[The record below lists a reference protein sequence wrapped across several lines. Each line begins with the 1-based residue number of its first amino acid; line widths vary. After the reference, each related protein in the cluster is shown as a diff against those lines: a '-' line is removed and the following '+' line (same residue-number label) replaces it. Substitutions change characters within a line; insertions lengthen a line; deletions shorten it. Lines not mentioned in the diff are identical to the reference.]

1 MKVRSAIL
9 GAGAI
14 FTLVSPHTVLAQTA
28 DEAAASVEE
37 IIVTARRREEALQDV
52 PISVSA
58 LSGDQLERAGVTDV
72 QGLQYQTPSL
82 AITSTFSQRNVVAF
96 AMRGQRTQETQL
108 FTDPPVGTYF
118 AEVVQ
123 PRPYGFGN
131 ALYDLESVQVLK
143 GVQGTLFGRNMTGGA
158 VLVEPHHPELG
169 EASGEMR
176 VGYGSEE
183 MKELYGMVNLPVGEQ
198 FAIRFAGKSRERDGW
213 AREVSTGRDYDNQNF
228 DSARL
233 SALFESGNFETLTIG
248 DWYRSKEHGTA
259 AFMTSLVL
267 PSVISNYEGL
277 RQAGVITTN
286 VPAEFAAAQQQFASS
301 EYTLNMG
308 AGEGGN
314 LDAFGKPYEDVE
326 NYGITNKTTWKLSDA
341 LTIKNVAGYRKNTR
355 DVVQDFDGIP
365 AFLITP
371 NQFADV
377 ESYSE
382 ELQFQGNALDAAVGL
397 HRRRLL
403 LPRGRHRWFASEYAA
418 AAHLRRCARATN
430 NARAAVLYHQSRRGQ
445 FHHLRRLRGRHL

>member
-1 MKVRSAIL
+1 MKLEGEHHESSIGDSRCGRALHARRSTDS
-9 GAGAI
+9 AGANCRWRGRWRGGNHRDR
-14 FTLVSPHTVLAQTA
+14 TPTRGGAAGCA
-28 DEAAASVEE
+28 DLGLC
-37 IIVTARRREEALQDV
+37 IVRRPAWSARAL
-52 PISVSA
+52 PTCK
-58 LSGDQLERAGVTDV
+58 R
-72 QGLQYQTPSL
+72 LQYQTPSL

-96 AMRGQRTQETQL
+96 ALRGQRTQETQL

-131 ALYDLESVQVLK
+131 ALYDFESVQVLK

-169 EASGEMR
+169 ETSGEMR

-233 SALFESGNFETLTIG
+233 SALFQSGDFETLTIG

-286 VPAEFAAAQQQFASS
+286 VPAEFAAARQLFASN
-301 EYTLNMG
+301 EYTLDMG

-314 LDAFGKPYEDVE
+314 LDAFGAPYEDVE

-371 NQFADV
+371 NQFA
-377 ESYSE
+377 
-382 ELQFQGNALDAAVGL
+382 
-397 HRRRLL
+397 
-403 LPRGRHRWFASEYAA
+403 RHRE
-418 AAHLRRCARATN
+418 L
-430 NARAAVLYHQSRRGQ
+430 
-445 FHHLRRLRGRHL
+445 